1 MTKMRKDQERGFT
14 IVELLIATAVLS
26 TLLVVVSVMMANI
39 GRLYYKGIN
48 QAKMQENVRSVV
60 DEISD
65 RLQLNN
71 SSVGRYNTVDPVKA
85 YCIGTTRYTY
95 ILGQQLSSTHKHV
108 LWRDTIGAGTCTKA
122 DLNADNP
129 SITTGGSNGSELI
142 TTRSRLSQF
151 SIIPTDS
158 PYVVT
163 MKLVYGDDD
172 QLADPNNDGI
182 PFTGPDV
189 SCLSQSG
196 NQFCATAAL
205 TTTVVQRTTG
215 SN

>member
-1 MTKMRKDQERGFT
+1 MIKELKRNDQEGFT

-60 DEISD
+60 DDISE

-71 SSVGRYNTVDPVKA
+71 SNVLTANNGAVGA
-85 YCIGTTRYTY
+85 YCIGATRYTY
-95 ILGQQLSSTHKHV
+95 VIGAQLKDDPDPGEYKHV
-108 LWRDTIGAGTCTKA
+108 LWRDTISPGTCSVA
-122 DLNADNP
+122 NLMLDNP
-129 SITTGGSNGSELI
+129 SSNGSELI
-142 TTRSRLSQF
+142 TTRSRLTQF
-151 SIIPTDS
+151 SINRTAS

-163 MKLVYGDDD
+163 MKLVYGDNDQIDD
-172 QLADPNNDGI
+172 PSI
-182 PFTGPDV
+182 PGVQTIGAGV
-189 SCLSQSG
+189 KCLSQAG
-196 NQFCATAAL
+196 NQFCATASL

-215 SN
+215 GN